1 MQAKQ
6 RITLF
11 TIDSMMAMTH
21 RYELEIR
28 QPLEPKP
35 VGYAGRQLRVALV
48 RQRGK
53 RRDQYLDL
61 DPDAIVLDG
70 WDVPFR
76 TDTESGG
83 VCSGNACFNLVG
95 DPAVIR
101 QWIETRA
108 VLPVSDQAKAKIVVQ
123 RGARTRCDDSG
134 AELLYPDIPT
144 HHAVID
150 RLREEL
156 GYNAVITQP

>member
-11 TIDSMMAMTH
+11 AIDEMLAMTH

-28 QPLEPKP
+28 DVLQPTP
-35 VGYAGRQLRVALV
+35 VAGGRKQRVAIV

-61 DPDAIVLDG
+61 APDAILLDG

-108 VLPVSDQAKAKIVVQ
+108 VLPVSDQAKAKIIVQ
-123 RGARTRCDDSG
+123 RTARTRCDDSG

>member
-1 MQAKQ
+1 
-6 RITLF
+6 
-11 TIDSMMAMTH
+11 
-21 RYELEIR
+21 
-28 QPLEPKP
+28 
-35 VGYAGRQLRVALV
+35 VAVV

-61 DPDAIVLDG
+61 DPDAIVLEG
-70 WDVPFR
+70 WNVPFR
-76 TDTESGG
+76 TDLESGG

-101 QWIETRA
+101 EWIETRA
-108 VLPVSDQAKAKIVVQ
+108 VLPVSEDAKAKIIVQ
-123 RGARTRCDDSG
+123 RTPRTVCDDRG
-134 AELLYPDIPT
+134 AELLYPTIPT

-156 GYNAVITQP
+156 GYNAITTEA